1 MLLEYI
7 KFWNIWNISKFEF
20 NFMQN
25 AQKKILQYIIICTS
39 IKRIY

>member
-7 KFWNIWNISKFEF
+7 LYFEIFISKFEF

-25 AQKKILQYIIICTS
+25 TQKKFLQYIIIYMS